1 MATERPAKRLRLLG
15 GMQVDQQRPKR
26 VRRRQTAARVAARAV
41 GQRAALQHKRA
52 PNARRA
58 SASGRARRERGSRA
72 DAHTSPPRGRPNF
85 AANQLKNHAQ
95 IFIKTLTGRK
105 QAMTFEPTDEVLQIK
120 RQLQE
125 KEGIQV
131 DQIRLI
137 YSGKQLADDKPLEFY
152 NIQAGGTIHMVLQL
166 RGGGG
171 AP

>member
-1 MATERPAKRLRLLG
+1 MAEPQQPA
-15 GMQVDQQRPKR
+15 VPAPTPAA
-26 VRRRQTAARVAARAV
+26 TAPP
-41 GQRAALQHKRA
+41 GAL
-52 PNARRA
+52 
-58 SASGRARRERGSRA
+58 
-72 DAHTSPPRGRPNF
+72 
-85 AANQLKNHAQ
+85 Q

-105 QAMTFEPTDEVLQIK
+105 QPMTFEPTVTVLQIK

-125 KEGIQV
+125 KEGIP
-131 DQIRLI
+131 DWEAKKLMLI

>member
-1 MATERPAKRLRLLG
+1 MRER
-15 GMQVDQQRPKR
+15 D
-26 VRRRQTAARVAARAV
+26 AARA
-41 GQRAALQHKRA
+41 
-52 PNARRA
+52 
-58 SASGRARRERGSRA
+58 
-72 DAHTSPPRGRPNF
+72 PPRRLDATPAASRRPR
-85 AANQLKNHAQ
+85 AQ

-166 RGGGG
+166 RGGGARRVRASRNTCILIFPG
-171 AP
+171 ADLSRLL

>member
-1 MATERPAKRLRLLG
+1 MTRAERE
-15 GMQVDQQRPKR
+15 R
-26 VRRRQTAARVAARAV
+26 VTRGT
-41 GQRAALQHKRA
+41 HT
-52 PNARRA
+52 
-58 SASGRARRERGSRA
+58 RARLA
-72 DAHTSPPRGRPNF
+72 RPNF
-85 AANQLKNHAQ
+85 PANQLKNHAQ

>member
-1 MATERPAKRLRLLG
+1 MT
-15 GMQVDQQRPKR
+15 
-26 VRRRQTAARVAARAV
+26 RVAARPADRV
-41 GQRAALQHKRA
+41 HARAAA
-52 PNARRA
+52 SRR
-58 SASGRARRERGSRA
+58 
-72 DAHTSPPRGRPNF
+72 PRP
-85 AANQLKNHAQ
+85 Q

>member
-1 MATERPAKRLRLLG
+1 M
-15 GMQVDQQRPKR
+15 
-26 VRRRQTAARVAARAV
+26 
-41 GQRAALQHKRA
+41 RA
-52 PNARRA
+52 PSARRA
-58 SASGRARRERGSRA
+58 SASGRRRERVTHGTHTRA
-72 DAHTSPPRGRPNF
+72 RLARPNF
-85 AANQLKNHAQ
+85 PANQLKNHAQ

>member
-1 MATERPAKRLRLLG
+1 MATERAAKRLRLCG
-15 GMQVDQQRPKR
+15 GMQVHRSVQMR
-26 VRRRQTAARVAARAV
+26 VRRANRAARR
-41 GQRAALQHKRA
+41 GKSCIILQQHKRA

-58 SASGRARRERGSRA
+58 SASGRARTERTTRKRARER
-72 DAHTSPPRGRPNF
+72 TTRGREPRH
-85 AANQLKNHAQ
+85 ARRLTPPPAQ

>member
-1 MATERPAKRLRLLG
+1 MPYT
-15 GMQVDQQRPKR
+15 
-26 VRRRQTAARVAARAV
+26 
-41 GQRAALQHKRA
+41 
-52 PNARRA
+52 
-58 SASGRARRERGSRA
+58 
-72 DAHTSPPRGRPNF
+72 PP
-85 AANQLKNHAQ
+85 AQ

>member
-1 MATERPAKRLRLLG
+1 
-15 GMQVDQQRPKR
+15 MQVHRSVQMR
-26 VRRRQTAARVAARAV
+26 VRRANSQRGASRQELCLCCSSISAHRAHAAQTRERAHDARERDAARA
-41 GQRAALQHKRA
+41 
-52 PNARRA
+52 
-58 SASGRARRERGSRA
+58 
-72 DAHTSPPRGRPNF
+72 PPYTTPT
-85 AANQLKNHAQ
+85 Q

>member
-1 MATERPAKRLRLLG
+1 MRLLG
-15 GMQVDQQRPKR
+15 GMQVHRSVQMR
-26 VRRRQTAARVAARAV
+26 VRRANRSAARR
-41 GQRAALQHKRA
+41 GRSCIILQQHKRA

-58 SASGRARRERGSRA
+58 SASGRARTERTTRKRVGTRAERGRVTRA
-72 DAHTSPPRGRPNF
+72 RLTPHT
-85 AANQLKNHAQ
+85 AQ

>member
-1 MATERPAKRLRLLG
+1 MRT
-15 GMQVDQQRPKR
+15 
-26 VRRRQTAARVAARAV
+26 
-41 GQRAALQHKRA
+41 RAAGEKVTHGTHACPPHVTPASRHAA
-52 PNARRA
+52 P
-58 SASGRARRERGSRA
+58 
-72 DAHTSPPRGRPNF
+72 
-85 AANQLKNHAQ
+85 AQ

>member
-1 MATERPAKRLRLLG
+1 MHRTHAARARQDARGEREG
-15 GMQVDQQRPKR
+15 
-26 VRRRQTAARVAARAV
+26 TRVAARPADRV
-41 GQRAALQHKRA
+41 HAHA
-52 PNARRA
+52 PAPRR
-58 SASGRARRERGSRA
+58 
-72 DAHTSPPRGRPNF
+72 PR
-85 AANQLKNHAQ
+85 AQ

>member
-1 MATERPAKRLRLLG
+1 MHAGRRPPPQTECTCAVASRRP
-15 GMQVDQQRPKR
+15 RP
-26 VRRRQTAARVAARAV
+26 
-41 GQRAALQHKRA
+41 
-52 PNARRA
+52 
-58 SASGRARRERGSRA
+58 
-72 DAHTSPPRGRPNF
+72 
-85 AANQLKNHAQ
+85 Q

>member
-1 MATERPAKRLRLLG
+1 MHA
-15 GMQVDQQRPKR
+15 
-26 VRRRQTAARVAARAV
+26 
-41 GQRAALQHKRA
+41 
-52 PNARRA
+52 
-58 SASGRARRERGSRA
+58 RARRL
-72 DAHTSPPRGRPNF
+72 TPPR
-85 AANQLKNHAQ
+85 AQ

>member
-1 MATERPAKRLRLLG
+1 MHRTHGAQTRQDTRGEREDHARHARCRLTPTAPHTDTHRLST
-15 GMQVDQQRPKR
+15 P
-26 VRRRQTAARVAARAV
+26 
-41 GQRAALQHKRA
+41 
-52 PNARRA
+52 
-58 SASGRARRERGSRA
+58 
-72 DAHTSPPRGRPNF
+72 
-85 AANQLKNHAQ
+85 Q